1 MQQIENLEKALN
13 TLSNFIHQ
21 IQKERGYA
29 SVYLQGEDSF
39 REKIENQ
46 FSVVDKAISA
56 LTTLFKNKN
65 SSYEITNFLLSL
77 KKINDERKHVIAR
90 LISSDKIIFFYSKEI
105 IAPAINIISELAI
118 FNSQINADKISAYIN
133 FLQWKEKI
141 GCERAVG
148 AKLMMKNCCDDTV
161 LIKQIRHLISEQNAY
176 QRMFTAF
183 VDEKNKS
190 LLAEKFL
197 HDESL
202 KKIEEINKIILDE
215 SKPSKKLEDISLSQ
229 WFLLFTAKMDLLHE
243 IEKKLIAN
251 IDQPSEEKLEKIEPE
266 KIIDTQRISKN
277 ILEYID
283 LIKTLPTF
291 IGLEKND
298 IQKILEH
305 SYIRDHK
312 KGTLLFL
319 EGEQPM
325 RFYILLEG
333 WVKLFRG
340 NEDGEEAVLQMVG
353 EKKGIVETAVLLG
366 TPMPVSAK
374 VVENAKILSIPSSA
388 IREYIKSNRDL
399 ASNMLSTMAQQSKEL
414 INKLGLL
421 TLKSAE
427 QRLGWF
433 LLNLFLENDKQLN
446 EIRLPYDKSLIA
458 SYLGMKPETLSRA
471 LQLLKENGSISIERN
486 LITLSDVF
494 SLCEYC
500 DSETGDKCKLH
511 NTEKCPNFEYDDSK
525 F

>member
-1 MQQIENLEKALN
+1 MHQIENFGKVLG

-21 IQKERGYA
+21 VQKERGYA
-29 SVYLQGEDSF
+29 SVYLQGEDGF
-39 REKIENQ
+39 REKIESQ
-46 FSVVDKAISA
+46 FSVVDKSISA
-56 LTTLFKNKN
+56 LTTLFKSKN
-65 SSYEITNFLLSL
+65 SNYETANFLTSL
-77 KKINDERKHVIAR
+77 KKINDERKHIIAR
-90 LISSDKIIFFYSKEI
+90 LIDSDKIIFFYSKEI

-118 FNSQINADKISAYIN
+118 FNSKISADKISAYIN

-148 AKLMMKNCCDDTV
+148 AKLTMKNCCDDAV
-161 LIKQIRHLISEQNAY
+161 LLRQIRHLISEQNAY

-197 HDESL
+197 QDESL
-202 KKIEEINKIILDE
+202 KKIEEINKIISDE
-215 SKPSKKLEDISLSQ
+215 SKPSKKLGDISLSQ
-229 WFLLFTAKMDLLHE
+229 WFLLFTSKMDLLHE
-243 IEKKLIAN
+243 IEKKLIADL
-251 IDQPSEEKLEKIEPE
+251 DQPAEEKLEEIEPE
-266 KIIDTQRISKN
+266 KISDSQKIGKN
-277 ILEYID
+277 ILEYIE

-291 IGLEKND
+291 IGLGKSD

-446 EIRLPYDKSLIA
+446 EVRLPYDKSLIA

-471 LQLLKENGSISIERN
+471 LQLLKENGSISIDRN
-486 LITLSDVF
+486 IITLSDVF

-500 DSETGDKCKLH
+500 DSETGNKCSLH
-511 NTEKCPNFEYDDSK
+511 NTEKCPHFEYDDSK

>member
-1 MQQIENLEKALN
+1 MQQTENLSKALN
-13 TLSNFIHQ
+13 TLGNFIHQ

-39 REKIENQ
+39 REKIESQ
-46 FSVVDKAISA
+46 FSLVDKAISA
-56 LTTLFKNKN
+56 LTTLFKSKN

-90 LISSDKIIFFYSKEI
+90 LIDSDKIIFFYTKEI

-148 AKLMMKNCCDDTV
+148 AKLTMKNCCDDSV

-190 LLAEKFL
+190 FLEEKFL
-197 HDESL
+197 QDESL
-202 KKIEEINKIILDE
+202 KKIEEINKIILAE
-215 SKPSKKLEDISLSQ
+215 NKPSKKLENISLSQ

-243 IEKKLIAN
+243 VEKKLIAN
-251 IDQPSEEKLEKIEPE
+251 LDQPTEEKLEKIEPE
-266 KIIDTQRISKN
+266 KIIDSQKISKN

-291 IGLEKND
+291 IGLSKTD

-319 EGEQPM
+319 EGEQPV
-325 RFYILLEG
+325 RFYIILEG
-333 WVKLFRG
+333 WIKLFRG
-340 NEDGEEAVLQMVG
+340 NEDGEETVLQMVG
-353 EKKGIVETAVLLG
+353 EKKGIVETAILLG

-471 LQLLKENGSISIERN
+471 LQLLKENDSISIDRN
-486 LITLSDVF
+486 IITLSNIF

-500 DSETGDKCKLH
+500 DSETGEKCKLH
-511 NTEKCPNFEYDDSK
+511 NTEKCPNFDYDDSK